1 MGFLSVFTAKAR
13 YTDVVLV
20 SEIRAWVIETLFEF
34 EFNIRVRCYESS
46 ATEVDHSQLLERL
59 SFQLRILLRSD
70 LKFHF
75 AWLKGILSKHATQR
89 FVEFRRTVQ
98 WNHLKVFGRD
108 FRAQLGKGPLG
119 GG

>member
-46 ATEVDHSQLLERL
+46 ATEVDHSQLLER
-59 SFQLRILLRSD
+59 
-70 LKFHF
+70 
-75 AWLKGILSKHATQR
+75 
-89 FVEFRRTVQ
+89 
-98 WNHLKVFGRD
+98 
-108 FRAQLGKGPLG
+108 
-119 GG
+119 